1 MVQIVM
7 KPELHQFGSCKEFAE
22 ELQLCGE
29 DLVLTNRYIYEPYFG
44 PLGLDVKLLCQETY
58 GTGEPTD
65 IMAEQIIADAA
76 GLGGYKRI
84 IAIGG
89 GTIIDIAKAMAVG
102 SESGDMD
109 ELYRAMPEL
118 RKNCELIIVPTTCG
132 TGSEMTNVAV
142 FNRTRMGT
150 KMGLVSEAM
159 YADKAVLIP
168 ELLDSLPFSVFATSS
183 IDALVHAVESCL
195 SPKAT
200 IYTRTFG
207 YQAIDMILS
216 GYQKLT
222 VSGPESRN
230 ALMEDFL
237 IASNFAGI
245 SFGTAGCAAVH
256 AMAYPLGGMYHV
268 PHGESNYAI
277 FTGVMKNYMEMN
289 SDGELT
295 VMNRRLAGLL
305 HCSENRAF
313 DCLED
318 LLNKVLPKKRL
329 REYGVSRAD
338 LGEFS
343 RSVMETQERLMANS
357 YVPLDFDR
365 VLKIYTEL
373 Y

>member
-1 MVQIVM
+1 
-7 KPELHQFGSCKEFAE
+7 
-22 ELQLCGE
+22 
-29 DLVLTNRYIYEPYFG
+29 
-44 PLGLDVKLLCQETY
+44 
-58 GTGEPTD
+58 
-65 IMAEQIIADAA
+65 
-76 GLGGYKRI
+76 
-84 IAIGG
+84 
-89 GTIIDIAKAMAVG
+89 
-102 SESGDMD
+102 
-109 ELYRAMPEL
+109 
-118 RKNCELIIVPTTCG
+118 
-132 TGSEMTNVAV
+132 
-142 FNRTRMGT
+142 MGT

-289 SDGELT
+289 SGGELT

-343 RSVMETQERLMANS
+343 RSVIETQERLMANS

>member
-7 KPELHQFGSCKEFAE
+7 KPELHQFGSCKEFAK

-29 DLVLTNRYIYEPYFG
+29 DLVLTNRYIYEPSFG

-289 SDGELT
+289 SGGELT

-305 HCSENRAF
+305 HCSESRAF

-343 RSVMETQERLMANS
+343 RSVIETQGRLMANS